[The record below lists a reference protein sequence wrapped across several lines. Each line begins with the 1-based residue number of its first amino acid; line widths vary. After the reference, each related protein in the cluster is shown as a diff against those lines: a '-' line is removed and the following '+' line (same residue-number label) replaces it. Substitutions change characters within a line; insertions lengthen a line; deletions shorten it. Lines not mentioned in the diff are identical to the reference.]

1 VLGNTPTSKQ
11 TKVKKMKIQDRLRN
25 GAAIVPDAGQWSEGT
40 RIMLGAMR
48 EASRE
53 MCDGCYRD
61 AIAELEKADLEEREE
76 ADLEEREE
84 AENILREM
92 RGGRVMRLTF
102 SGEEEGVDQW

>member
-1 VLGNTPTSKQ
+1 MNQ
-11 TKVKKMKIQDRLRN
+11 

-61 AIAELEKADLEEREE
+61 SIAELEDEETEGEGE
-76 ADLEEREE
+76 ADSLTLDGDSESF
-84 AENILREM
+84 AMI
-92 RGGRVMRLTF
+92 RGFSARLTF
-102 SGEEEGVDQW
+102 GEFDGEGEEW